1 MSVLDTKSELRKVHL
16 SRNDLLGHRV
26 DAQGARVTGL
36 NTPALQEKNQQPPPV
51 TQSAR
56 TQNTSQGKM
65 LPLPPPDCQSQ
76 SRKLSQMREADG
88 KRPSRV
94 SNLSGGKPNGGRRRR
109 RRRLF
114 ISAALQTTAGNVNS
128 ASTQNVNFKVQ

>member
-1 MSVLDTKSELRKVHL
+1 MTEKYKKKRKVDKTDGKTLMSVLDTKSELRKVHL

-65 LPLPPPDCQSQ
+65 LPLPLPPPD
-76 SRKLSQMREADG
+76 
-88 KRPSRV
+88 
-94 SNLSGGKPNGGRRRR
+94 
-109 RRRLF
+109 
-114 ISAALQTTAGNVNS
+114 
-128 ASTQNVNFKVQ
+128 